1 MRTVRLQGGEVRR
14 ALAVAAVG
22 LAVAGCSGGS
32 DGPDP
37 SPSAAAVSQTVADD
51 AVLGVCDAIAA
62 LPEDP
67 DGAEAAFLDRAHQAI
82 HLVAAAVQPL
92 DPATAG
98 ELLVAKQAVGE
109 GSGPS
114 ELLEQAATA
123 SPTAATASARLTSPP

>member
-1 MRTVRLQGGEVRR
+1 MRR
-14 ALAVAAVG
+14 ALAVVVVG
-22 LAVAGCSGGS
+22 LAVARCSGDS

-37 SPSAAAVSQTVADD
+37 SPSATAVSQTVADD

-62 LPEDP
+62 LPDDP

-98 ELLVAKQAVGE
+98 ELLVAKQAVE
-109 GSGPS
+109 ADLALGPPALDHL
-114 ELLEQAATA
+114 ETLLAADR
-123 SPTAATASARLTSPP
+123 AAVRRLGLVAPECPA